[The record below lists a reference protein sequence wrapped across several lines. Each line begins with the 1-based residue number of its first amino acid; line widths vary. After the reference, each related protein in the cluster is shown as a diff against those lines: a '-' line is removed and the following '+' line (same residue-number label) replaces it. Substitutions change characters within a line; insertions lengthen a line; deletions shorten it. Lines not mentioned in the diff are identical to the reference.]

1 MRLLLD
7 ENVPRKL
14 AKDLEGHIV
23 YTVRELR
30 FNGNEDEDILRLLLE
45 FNIDALITCDKNL
58 RFQQNLNKYSVPILV
73 LDTYTNAY
81 PVLKS
86 VIPALLNALQQPL
99 DEGATLIKT
108 PDS

>member
-1 MRLLLD
+1 MRLPLD

-14 AKDLEGHIV
+14 KQDLIAHDV

-30 FNGNEDEDILRLLLE
+30 QDGNEDEDVLRFLID

-58 RFQQNLNKYSVPILV
+58 RFQQNLIKYPTPVLV

-81 PVLKS
+81 PIIKSIVPQLLKVL
-86 VIPALLNALQQPL
+86 
-99 DEGATLIKT
+99 
-108 PDS
+108 